1 MKKKLLTDVEL
12 RARWSRDRKQELCV
26 EEGTLLTPSARDFIR
41 EQGITLRY
49 GAAKEPPAAMTVTP
63 IPTRSGKA
71 VYIDAQTGRELDGKP
86 EEMTHLRGNLLVP
99 KTHPRIEFRGRMDSL
114 MAQIMDVQIE
124 AEESG
129 EHWITE
135 ELDELL
141 AYARSILAAEVKEEP
156 LPEVRLMGMDSTAIR
171 RASHQVKKTFGID
184 HPVPSYQMG
193 RVCVALNRLRTQ
205 VREAELSAAR
215 AFRDGE
221 ACSRTDIIEGLN
233 RMSSCVYILLCR
245 KLAGRRNREEQP

>member
-12 RARWSRDRKQELCV
+12 RSRWSGRRESELCV
-26 EEGTLLTPSARDFIR
+26 EEGTLLTPAARDFIR
-41 EQGITLRY
+41 EHGIKLRY
-49 GAAKEPPAAMTVTP
+49 GTAASPRSMTVTP
-63 IPTRSGKA
+63 IPSRGGKA
-71 VYIDAQTGRELDGKP
+71 VYIDARTGQELERKP

-114 MAQIMDVQIE
+114 MAQILEVQTQT
-124 AEESG
+124 EECG
-129 EHWITE
+129 EHWLTE

-141 AYARSILAAEVKEEP
+141 SYARKILAAEVKDAP
-156 LPEVRLMGMDSTAIR
+156 LPETRLMGMDSAAIR
-171 RASHQVKKTFGID
+171 TASHQVKKTFGID

-205 VREAELSAAR
+205 VREAELSAVR
-215 AFRDGE
+215 AFDDGGT
-221 ACSRTDIIEGLN
+221 CSRTDIVEGLN

-245 KLAGRRNREEQP
+245 KLAGRRNREEQQ